1 MSMPLTLKNIFK
13 ITSGIPILAL
23 MFALLY
29 LIYINYEKCIE
40 NNNTKALLKEYLA
53 LKQLKITIDKEAEVG
68 VLTLDKKNSYNVKI
82 FTSEIQNTNRLIKYV
97 YQENISEDINIFLT
111 KMNKIRQNPKM
122 DSFELLY
129 APYIDI
135 YKQLNS
141 EIIQKLTKILDHTSQ
156 IKSSS
161 LINYMIFSQYIINT
175 MNFQRDYINNL
186 LITNTSLDDKQAKFW
201 IDIVLENTDINPFM
215 LISNDLKSKLY
226 TYMPKEKVNDV
237 FQSYTAIKTKTI
249 SDASRGI
256 FDTPYRK
263 WTEVANNKISLL
275 NEYNNILYQ
284 NILSD
289 LEEYKNSLVK
299 KIQIY
304 SFLLALC
311 FLFFLGFI
319 ISIKNYNHLIKYF
332 TYTIDNLKEKGYLD
346 QKTNLNF
353 DSKKQ
358 IQKTF
363 LNIDESI
370 KSMIST
376 INFLQHT
383 NQIKND
389 LISNIA
395 HEIQAPLQ
403 GIISYIDLIDKTSPS
418 ILTKNI
424 KEIAQ
429 NIFNM
434 AKNIK
439 ENRKLENNQ
448 ILINM
453 SAFLPIQEFEKTTQ
467 AFALLAL
474 NKDIKFYVFIDPNLS
489 NYINADLIK
498 IKEILINLID
508 NAIKFTQ
515 IGGKI
520 IIRIIKIE
528 DLPKDEIKIEF
539 SVEDN
544 GANIN
549 LEKIDE
555 IFVSSLQEDDTN
567 NKKYM
572 SLGLGIS
579 KKLAVLMGGDLS
591 IQSSPKNG
599 NKFIFYL
606 QVKEINITMTKN
618 SYNIKIGVLSSCS
631 DYFNNFLEKYLSSL
645 KINVEFFE
653 DINSL
658 KKNTYKFDLIF
669 IRFDDYIGVKSKFD
683 KPIILSANYKIL
695 SSIDTNELDQ
705 NIFCISEP
713 IKLTQLDKTIQHI
726 LSIKKSNPN
735 YIIKNK
741 IEKIDDKFSAKALVL
756 TTNQT
761 MQKLIKYILSYL
773 YIETTIVKSTKELI
787 SEYTQQSYDII
798 FIEIEPA
805 VKFDEHNI
813 KSIIEFEKESKI
825 GHSPI
830 IAIIDNNVKTNDAS
844 IKNKGFDEFISQPI
858 KINILSKLLNKL
870 IPEHKIIPNLQLK
883 QPEIC
888 YLTENKSIYNKDI
901 LIVKKSVLQNTLMKN
916 KFLEFCENID
926 FVTNLYDFEKHIKEI
941 SYKLV
946 IIDSNIPNLNL
957 ENISSLL
964 LDRQTNKNVK
974 IKTILMIDN
983 EKNILEK
990 FKNDFS
996 RIIQED
1002 MDINQISMIA
1012 KNLIK

>member
-1 MSMPLTLKNIFK
+1 MNMPLTLKNILK

-23 MFALLY
+23 ISILLY
-29 LIYINYEKCIE
+29 LIYINYEKRIE
-40 NNNTKALLKEYLA
+40 NNDIKTLLKEYST
-53 LKQLKITIDKEAEVG
+53 LKQLKITIDKEAEIG
-68 VLTLDKKNSYNVKI
+68 VLTLDKKNIYNVKI
-82 FTSEIQNTNRLIKYV
+82 FTNEIQKTNRLIKYV
-97 YQENISEDINIFLT
+97 YKENISEDINIFLT

-122 DSFELLY
+122 DSFEHLY
-129 APYIDI
+129 APYLDI
-135 YKQLNS
+135 YKQLNG
-141 EIIQKLTKILDHTSQ
+141 EIIQKLTKILDYTSQ
-156 IKSSS
+156 IKSSQ
-161 LINYMIFSQYIINT
+161 LINYMIFSHYIINT

-186 LITNTSLDDKQAKFW
+186 LITNTPLDDNQARFW
-201 IDIVLENTDINPFM
+201 IDIVLENTDINPSMF
-215 LISNDLKSKLY
+215 ISNDLKSKLY
-226 TYMPKEKVNDV
+226 TYISREKANDI
-237 FQSYTAIKTKTI
+237 FKSYTSVKTKTI
-249 SDASRGI
+249 TDASKGI

-263 WTEVANNKISLL
+263 LTEAANNKISLL

-284 NILSD
+284 NVLSD
-289 LEEYKNSLVK
+289 LEEYNNSLTK
-299 KIQIY
+299 EIQIY

-311 FLFFLGFI
+311 LLFFLGFI
-319 ISIKNYNHLIKYF
+319 ISLKNYNHLMTYF
-332 TYTIDNLKEKGYLD
+332 TYTINNLKEKGYLD
-346 QKTNLNF
+346 EKTSLNF

-363 LNIDESI
+363 INIDESI
-370 KSMIST
+370 KSMISS
-376 INFLQHT
+376 INFLKNT

-403 GIISYIDLIDKTSPS
+403 GIISYIDLMDKTSPN

-424 KEIAQ
+424 KESAR

-434 AKNIK
+434 VKNIK
-439 ENRKLENNQ
+439 ENKNLENNQ

-453 SAFLPIQEFEKTTQ
+453 TDFLPIQEFEKTAQT
-467 AFALLAL
+467 FALLAL
-474 NKDIKFYVFIDPNLS
+474 NKGVKFYVFIDPNLS
-489 NYINADLIK
+489 KYINADLIK
-498 IKEILINLID
+498 IKEILANLID

-528 DLPKDEIKIEF
+528 DLPEDEIKIEF

-555 IFVSSLQEDDTN
+555 IFVSSLEEGNAN

-579 KKLAVLMGGDLS
+579 KKLAILMGSDLN
-591 IQSSPKNG
+591 IQSRPKNG
-599 NKFIFYL
+599 NKFSFCL
-606 QVKEINITMTKN
+606 QVKEINIPMTKN
-618 SYNIKIGVLSSCS
+618 SYNIKIGALSSCS

-645 KINVEFFE
+645 KIKVEFFE

-658 KKNTYKFDLIF
+658 KKNTYKFDIIF
-669 IRFDDYIGVKSKFD
+669 IRFDDYIGVKTKFD
-683 KPIILSANYKIL
+683 KPIIISANYKIL
-695 SSIDTNELDQ
+695 SSMDANELDQ

-713 IKLTQLDKTIQHI
+713 IKLTQLDKTIQNI

-741 IEKIDDKFSAKALVL
+741 IEKMDDKFSAKAIVL

-773 YIETTIVKSTKELI
+773 YIETTIVTSIKELI

-798 FIEIEPA
+798 FIEIQPD
-805 VKFDEHNI
+805 VKFDEYDI

-825 GHSPI
+825 DHSPI
-830 IAIIDNNVKTNDAS
+830 IAIVDNDAAL

-883 QPEIC
+883 QSEI
-888 YLTENKSIYNKDI
+888 YYPTEYKSIYNKDI
-901 LIVKKSVLQNTLMKN
+901 LIVKKSILQNTLMKN

-926 FVTNLYDFEKHIKEI
+926 FVTNFHDFTKLIKEI

-946 IIDSNIPNLNL
+946 VIDSNMPDLNL
-957 ENISSLL
+957 ENISNILS
-964 LDRQTNKNVK
+964 DKQTNKNVK
-974 IKTILMIDN
+974 IKTILMVDN

-990 FKNDFS
+990 FKNEFS